1 MKYAL
6 NKKKPIL
13 GLRILETIEDSTH
26 QFFPP
31 KINWEVIFSKFS
43 TFMLIP
49 NCPMFIQVEYCP
61 CVILNECW
69 NMMKELLQSMVG
81 NSAETPP
88 PVLKHKPDTV
98 YTPSDTILQYLD
110 HFNNF
115 RKAVSAPPP
124 SRWTF
129 VDLKGGWVISVKLT
143 AYRTVSVTKSMCPHV
158 HTFLKQV

>member
-6 NKKKPIL
+6 NKKNHPWFKNFRKPL
-13 GLRILETIEDSTH
+13 
-26 QFFPP
+26 
-31 KINWEVIFSKFS
+31 KIAHINFSKKKNGEIIFSNFS
-43 TFMLIP
+43 IFMLIT

-129 VDLKGGWVISVKLT
+129 VDLKGGWVTSVKLT
-143 AYRTVSVTKSMCPHV
+143 AYKTVSVTKSMCPHV

>member
-1 MKYAL
+1 MWITNY
-6 NKKKPIL
+6 
-13 GLRILETIEDSTH
+13 
-26 QFFPP
+26 
-31 KINWEVIFSKFS
+31 
-43 TFMLIP
+43 
-49 NCPMFIQVEYCP
+49 PMFIKVEYCP

-124 SRWTF
+124 SRWCPSQQVMFCESWWWRSFKCTTDCIQNSECNKKHVSSRPHFSKASLGVKSGERNHNSDSEQWVWDKPQNF
-129 VDLKGGWVISVKLT
+129 VSLKE
-143 AYRTVSVTKSMCPHV
+143 
-158 HTFLKQV
+158 